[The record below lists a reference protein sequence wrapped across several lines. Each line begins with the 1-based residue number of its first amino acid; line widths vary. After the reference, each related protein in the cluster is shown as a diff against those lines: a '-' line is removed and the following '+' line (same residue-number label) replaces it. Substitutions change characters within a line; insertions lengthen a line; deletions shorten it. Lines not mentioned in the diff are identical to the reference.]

1 MKKSKFLLLIIS
13 LIFLLNIF
21 LFNSFATLYIIKD
34 PEGDFA
40 LITNLE
46 NIMLKYQLLDYKISI
61 VKESSQKPSAKSQS
75 SPKPKPKT
83 EPIAKIKIV
92 DWTKRIS
99 GGGNYYIVDGILKN
113 ISNITVKFLKVK
125 VITFD
130 SKDNLVSI
138 EEVYADPSTLKA
150 NQEATFTAM
159 PTYTPEI
166 KSFEFAILWK

>member
-61 VKESSQKPSAKSQS
+61 VKESSQKPSIKSQS
-75 SPKPKPKT
+75 SSESKPKNR
-83 EPIAKIKIV
+83 ANSQ
-92 DWTKRIS
+92 D
-99 GGGNYYIVDGILKN
+99 KN
-113 ISNITVKFLKVK
+113 C
-125 VITFD
+125 
-130 SKDNLVSI
+130 
-138 EEVYADPSTLKA
+138 
-150 NQEATFTAM
+150 
-159 PTYTPEI
+159 
-166 KSFEFAILWK
+166 